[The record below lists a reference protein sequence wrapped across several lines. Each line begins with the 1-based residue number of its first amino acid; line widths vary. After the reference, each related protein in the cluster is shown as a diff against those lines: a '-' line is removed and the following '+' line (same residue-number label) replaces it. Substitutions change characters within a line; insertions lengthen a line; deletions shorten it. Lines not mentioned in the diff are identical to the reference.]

1 MSAAQLS
8 PAGLALNGDGR
19 QTGSVMGDRVDEH
32 VNQRGVVV
40 AVHRSGNHS
49 FSKHEVDAITLVA
62 GMGVAGDAHCGAT
75 VKHRSRVKADPG
87 QPNLR
92 QVHLM
97 HRELF
102 DQLAAAGFSVA
113 PGDLGEN
120 VTTEGLDLLRL
131 PVGTSLRLGN
141 EALVILTGLRNPCGQ
156 IDAFQRGLLKE
167 VVERTT
173 AGEVIRK
180 AGVMGVVARSGDVRP
195 GDEILVSLPPA
206 PHRNLDRV

>member
-1 MSAAQLS
+1 
-8 PAGLALNGDGR
+8 
-19 QTGSVMGDRVDEH
+19 
-32 VNQRGVVV
+32 
-40 AVHRSGNHS
+40 
-49 FSKHEVDAITLVA
+49 
-62 GMGVAGDAHCGAT
+62 MGVAGDAHYGAV

-97 HRELF
+97 HREFF
-102 DQLAAAGFSVA
+102 DHLAGAGFSVA
-113 PGDLGEN
+113 TGDLGEN
-120 VTTEGLDLLRL
+120 VTTQGLDLLRL

-141 EALVILTGLRNPCGQ
+141 EALVVLTGLRNPCGQ

-180 AGVMGVVARSGDVRP
+180 AGVMGVVAQSGDVRP
-195 GDEILVSLPPA
+195 GDEIRVALPPI
-206 PHRNLDRV
+206 PHRGLDRV